1 MRALARCASIV
12 LSIAALSP
20 APKTFAQ
27 GKPVT
32 SHNGA
37 CQVTVPGDWSVSG
50 TFGIANSADKTV
62 DVAVTNPRSTT
73 TLADLKQT
81 AQMIYTNDKVTKDT
95 AAEFQME
102 GQSINGKPNVY
113 RAIQFTGGVCVVEV
127 TYSSGTID
135 DARKIA
141 AALKSAK

>member
-1 MRALARCASIV
+1 MRKLARCASIV
-12 LSIAALSP
+12 LSMAVLSLVQ
-20 APKTFAQ
+20 KSFAQ

-50 TFGIANSADKTV
+50 TFGIADSADKTV
-62 DVAVTNPRSTT
+62 NVAVTNPRSTN

-81 AQMIYTNDKVTKDT
+81 AQMIYTNDKVVKDT
-95 AAEFQME
+95 AEEFQME

-113 RAIQFTGGVCVVEV
+113 RAIQLTGGVCVVEV
-127 TYSSGTID
+127 TYSSATID

-141 AALKSAK
+141 ATLKSAK

>member
-1 MRALARCASIV
+1 M
-12 LSIAALSP
+12 AALFVAS
-20 APKTFAQ
+20 KTLAQ

-50 TFGIANSADKTV
+50 TFGIADSADKSAN
-62 DVAVTNPRSTT
+62 VAVTNPRSTT

-81 AQMIYTNDKVTKDT
+81 AQMIYTNDKVVKDT

-113 RAIQFTGGVCVVEV
+113 RAIQFAGGVCVVEV

-141 AALKSAK
+141 QSVKSAK